1 MSKSCSD
8 PCSSTILA
16 ATYARS
22 AKQSADS
29 AQRAY
34 CALLNTTKGPTGATG
49 ATGIAGAT
57 GPSGG
62 PTGATGA
69 TGNTGAT
76 GIGSTGATG
85 VGATG
90 ATGASTLTFSTPV
103 SASGTSV
110 DFTGIPSSA
119 QRINVM
125 FNSISSN
132 GSSDYLIRVGTSISI
147 ITSGY
152 NSYCNT
158 FNTNP
163 SGITQTS
170 GFVIN
175 ESPSSSSSLHG
186 NVTITKMS
194 NDKWVLTGILVSTV
208 SIGISLSGGS
218 VTFVGTLDRIRLTTV
233 NGTDTFDAGTI
244 NISYEG

>member
-1 MSKSCSD
+1 MAQYNWI
-8 PCSSTILA
+8 PSSTSSGCGCLPLNA
-16 ATYARS
+16 FDCNWPNVGATGATGPS
-22 AKQSADS
+22 GGPIGATG
-29 AQRAY
+29 
-34 CALLNTTKGPTGATG
+34 TTGTTGATGATG
-49 ATGIAGAT
+49 ATGIGAT
-57 GPSGG
+57 GL
-62 PTGATGA
+62 TGA
-69 TGNTGAT
+69 TGNL
-76 GIGSTGATG
+76 
-85 VGATG
+85 GATG

-158 FNTNP
+158 FNTTP

-194 NDKWVLTGILVSTV
+194 NDTWVLTGILVSTV

-218 VTFVGTLDRIRLTTV
+218 VTFVGTLDRINLTTV

>member
-1 MSKSCSD
+1 MSNCNE
-8 PCSSTILA
+8 TIIVA
-16 ATYARS
+16 GYAR
-22 AKQSADS
+22 AARDFAQAAAQSACI
-29 AQRAY
+29 AQQSIGAS
-34 CALLNTTKGPTGATG
+34 GATG
-49 ATGIAGAT
+49 ATGLTGST

-76 GIGSTGATG
+76 GIGSTGATGPLG

-125 FNSISSN
+125 FDGISSN

-158 FNTNP
+158 FNTTP
-163 SGITQTS
+163 SGSTQTS
-170 GFVIN
+170 GFLIN
-175 ESPSSSSSLHG
+175 ESPSSSTISHG

-194 NDKWVLTGILVSTV
+194 NDTWVLTGILASTV

-218 VTFVGTLDRIRLTTV
+218 VTFVGTLDRILLTTV